1 MPELGF
7 LNFPPLVEQ
16 VDEMSCWAAALE
28 AWLSVTPGRKQRSQH
43 ELIGVMEKKAAL
55 NADGYLITKKGI
67 PLLAQMAGMTVQ
79 VFPKHKKDQ
88 LTGTFLLKKL
98 AKRGYLYMVYNV
110 FGVGHAVVIY
120 GVVNEPGNETILAM
134 DPWMGRSYTNDTLDD
149 YKVDSHE
156 FVVGWSA
163 Y

>member
-1 MPELGF
+1 MVY

-67 PLLAQMAGMTVQ
+67 PLLAQMVGMGVAGVSEAQEGPVNWYLSTE
-79 VFPKHKKDQ
+79 K
-88 LTGTFLLKKL
+88 
-98 AKRGYLYMVYNV
+98 AREKRIPVHGLQRVS
-110 FGVGHAVVIY
+110 G
-120 GVVNEPGNETILAM
+120 
-134 DPWMGRSYTNDTLDD
+134 SDTRL
-149 YKVDSHE
+149 S
-156 FVVGWSA
+156 STA
-163 Y
+163 S